1 MPAGGPWSNTAG
13 QDEEYTSG
21 WAGKSGGDDHEEKT
35 PLSGLFGKDG
45 RLPSPRE
52 PSSVST
58 SQEKQSLGGQRRRW
72 NDLVMSDLRKCDP
85 LVYRREISR
94 KRAAW

>member
-1 MPAGGPWSNTAG
+1 MKSTHLGGLERV
-13 QDEEYTSG
+13 EEMIMKRKLRCLGYLERMEDS
-21 WAGKSGGDDHEEKT
+21 H
-35 PLSGLFGKDG
+35 
-45 RLPSPRE
+45 LPESLL
-52 PSSVST
+52 VST